1 MAKKKPIPKKPPTP
15 APKKS
20 SGNKKLDSG
29 MGKALKNNKPK
40 K

>member
-1 MAKKKPIPKKPPTP
+1 MAKKKPVPKKTATP

-20 SGNKKLDSG
+20 SGNKKLDNG
-29 MGKALKNNKPK
+29 MGKALKKKPK

>member
-1 MAKKKPIPKKPPTP
+1 MAKKKSSPKPPTP

-29 MGKALKNNKPK
+29 MKKILTKKKGK
-40 K
+40 

>member
-1 MAKKKPIPKKPPTP
+1 MAKKIVPKKKAPTP

-20 SGNKKLDSG
+20 SGNSKLDSG
-29 MGKALKNNKPK
+29 FKKGLGKK